1 MHDWIVLIVLFSGF
15 CRQYLPSVVSA
26 SHLGKSGDVYGCTPA
41 HRCKM
46 RELKDQFR
54 IDIDF
59 NFYYNIR
66 RKLHEEKTPAVAY
79 CIPGGASD

>member
-1 MHDWIVLIVLFSGF
+1 MDVP
-15 CRQYLPSVVSA
+15 LPTA
-26 SHLGKSGDVYGCTPA
+26 A
-41 HRCKM
+41 KM